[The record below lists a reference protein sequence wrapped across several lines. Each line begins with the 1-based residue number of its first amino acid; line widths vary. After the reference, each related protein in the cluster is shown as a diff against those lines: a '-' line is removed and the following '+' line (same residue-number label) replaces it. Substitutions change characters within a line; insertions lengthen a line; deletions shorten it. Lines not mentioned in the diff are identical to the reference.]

1 MQQPM
6 FHEQLH
12 ADGNQRETIKYAL
25 RLRGL
30 TLADV
35 GKVLGVSGSTVSIVV
50 KGERRS
56 RRVAEYLA
64 TVLNTSVD
72 ELFPGLYTRTGGR
85 R

>member
-1 MQQPM
+1 M

-56 RRVAEYLA
+56 LRVAEYLA

>member
-1 MQQPM
+1 M
-6 FHEQLH
+6 FHGQFH

-35 GKVLGVSGSTVSIVV
+35 GKALGVSGSTVSIVV

-56 RRVAEYLA
+56 RRVAEYVA

-72 ELFPGLYTRTGGR
+72 DLFPGLYTSRGAR

>member
-1 MQQPM
+1 M

-35 GKVLGVSGSTVSIVV
+35 GKALGVSGSTVSIVV

-56 RRVAEYLA
+56 RRVAEYVA
-64 TVLNTSVD
+64 TVLNASVD
-72 ELFPGLYTRTGGR
+72 DLFPGLYTSRGP
-85 R
+85 

>member
-1 MQQPM
+1 M
-6 FHEQLH
+6 FHGQFQ

-72 ELFPGLYTRTGGR
+72 ELFPGLYTRTGPR